1 MNKIEKMKAEK
12 DGLDIIHE
20 LEKLCELGVEN
31 APPEDIERLR
41 WYGLFY
47 RKRLDGHFMLRI
59 RVPNGIL
66 NEAQWRMAAEL
77 GERYGRGFIDVTSRQ
92 GLQLRW
98 IRLEDV
104 KDVLQKLESVG
115 LSSLQTGFDNIRNIM
130 GCPVAGLDQDELF
143 DTTPIIREINEMI
156 VGNKEFTNL
165 PRKFN
170 ISLSGC
176 CEDCAHADIN
186 DIGFVPAKKMIN
198 GSLGIGFNVKLGGA
212 LAPTYQKLAESA
224 DVFVLPEQ
232 VTAITRAI
240 LELYRDH
247 GPREKRTK
255 ARMMHLLEEWG
266 MEKFREELQAKVSWK
281 LETAAETESVTS
293 HRGDHIGIHQQKQK
307 GYSFAGLHVP
317 VGRLTSQQLLGSGY
331 LALQYG
337 TGEIRLTAHQDL
349 IIPHISNEMLE
360 EFKDEPLLQEL
371 SVTPNSMVRGTVS
384 CTGRQYCDKAII
396 ETKNFA
402 LETAIALDQTFS
414 NAAPLN
420 IHWSGCPNSCG
431 QHQIADIGLQGT
443 KAKVDGKVV
452 DAVDI
457 YMGGHLGAQ
466 SQLGT
471 LVAAKVPCTQVQDV
485 LSSFIEELQA
495 SKKQKSLTAVN

>member
-20 LEKLCELGVEN
+20 LEKLCEMGVEN
-31 APPEDIERLR
+31 ALPEDIERLR

-59 RVPNGIL
+59 RVPNGVL
-66 NEAQWRMAAEL
+66 NEEQWRLVAEL
-77 GERYGRGFIDVTSRQ
+77 GEHYGRGFIDITSRQ

-98 IRLEDV
+98 IGLNDI
-104 KDVLQKLESVG
+104 KDVLEKLERVG

-130 GCPVAGLDQDELF
+130 GCPVAGLDSDELL
-143 DTTPIIREINEMI
+143 DTTPIIREINAMI
-156 VGNKEFTNL
+156 IGNREFTNL

-198 GSLGIGFNVKLGGA
+198 GTQTTGFNLKLGGA
-212 LAPTYQKLAESA
+212 LAPTYQKLAQSA
-224 DVFVLPEQ
+224 NVFVLPNQ
-232 VTAITRAI
+232 IVTVTRAI

-247 GPREKRTK
+247 GPREKRNK
-255 ARMMHLLEEWG
+255 ARMMHLLEDWG
-266 MEKFREELQAKVSWK
+266 MERFRAELQAKVDWE
-281 LETAAETESVTS
+281 LAIAAETVSVTR
-293 HRGDHIGIHQQKQK
+293 HRGDHIGIHKQKQE

-317 VGRLTSQQLLGSGY
+317 VGRLTAQQLLGCGY
-331 LALQYG
+331 LAMQYG
-337 TGEIRLTAHQDL
+337 SGEIRLTAHQDL
-349 IIPHISNEMLE
+349 IIPHIADELLD
-360 EFKDEPLLQEL
+360 EFKDEPLLKEL
-371 SVTPNSMVRGTVS
+371 SFQPQPMVRGTVS

-402 LETAIALDQTFS
+402 LETAIALDQKHGDST
-414 NAAPLN
+414 PLN

-443 KAKVDGKVV
+443 KAKVDGKLV

-457 YMGGHLGAQ
+457 YVGGHLGAD
-466 SQLGT
+466 SKLGT
-471 LVAAKVPCTQVQDV
+471 LVAAKVPCTQVKDI
-485 LSSFIEELQA
+485 LASFIEELNKM
-495 SKKQKSLTAVN
+495 KKEGMLTLNE

>member
-1 MNKIEKMKAEK
+1 MNKIERMKAEK
-12 DGLDIIHE
+12 DGLEVIHV
-20 LEKLCELGVEN
+20 LEKLCEMGVEN

-47 RKRLDGHFMLRI
+47 RKRLDGQFMLRI
-59 RVPNGIL
+59 RVPNGVL
-66 NEAQWRMAAEL
+66 NEEQWRMVAEL
-77 GERYGRGFIDVTSRQ
+77 GESYGRGFVDITSRQ

-98 IRLEDV
+98 IRLDDV
-104 KDVLQKLESVG
+104 KDILEKLESVG

-130 GCPVAGLDQDELF
+130 GCPVAGLDQDELL
-143 DTTPIIREINEMI
+143 DTTPIIREINDMI
-156 VGNKEFTNL
+156 LGNKEFTNL

-170 ISLSGC
+170 ISLAGC

-186 DIGFVPAKKMIN
+186 DIGFIPAKKMIN
-198 GSLGIGFNVKLGGA
+198 GTLTIGFNLKLGGA

-224 DVFVLPEQ
+224 DVFVLPDQ
-232 VTAITRAI
+232 VVAVTRAI

-247 GPREKRTK
+247 GPREKRNK
-255 ARMMHLLEEWG
+255 ARMMHLLEAWG
-266 MEKFREELQAKVSWK
+266 MERFREELQAKVNWMLPS
-281 LETAAETESVTS
+281 AAETVSVTS
-293 HRGDHIGIHQQKQK
+293 HRGDHIGIHAQKQE

-317 VGRLTSQQLLGSGY
+317 VGRLAARQLLGSGY

-349 IIPHISNEMLE
+349 IIPHIPNELLD
-360 EFKDEPLLQEL
+360 EFKDEPLLTEL
-371 SVTPNSMVRGTVS
+371 SVEPKPIVRGTVS

-402 LETAIALDQTFS
+402 LETAIALDQKLGDS
-414 NAAPLN
+414 APLN

-443 KAKVDGKVV
+443 KAKVDGKMV

-457 YMGGHLGAQ
+457 YVGGHLGAD
-466 SQLGT
+466 SQLGN
-471 LVAAKVPCTQVQDV
+471 LVAAKVPCTQVQDI
-485 LSSFIEELQA
+485 LASFIKELNA
-495 SKKQKSLTAVN
+495 TKKDGRISVNR